1 MSARTSRPGR
11 PRRIAAIALISGL
24 LGGGLATGLL
34 VATGAVGSGA
44 STTVV
49 EAASGGAS
57 RLVANDATPSL
68 NAAQLYAK
76 TAAGVVDITAKGTSD
91 AGQQIS
97 PFGDPGQ
104 QEQDTATGTGFVVG
118 GDGYIL
124 TAAHVV
130 DEASSITVAFEDG
143 SKHKA
148 QLTSKDDAT
157 DVAVLK
163 IDPSG
168 LTLHPLTLGS
178 SAALHVGDGLAAI
191 GDPFGYE
198 RSISTGVVSGLDRT
212 ISAPNGF
219 TVAHAIQT
227 DASLNPGNSGGP
239 ILNGAGQVI
248 GIADQIATGGT
259 SASAGVGFAVPIDL
273 AKSELS
279 SLEAGKTVTHAYIG
293 VSTSD
298 AGAVSSGALVQAVKP
313 GGPAANGGLR
323 AGDAITA
330 IDGTKVADSNGLIS
344 AVSAHQPGD
353 HVSVTVR
360 RGSDSQ
366 KLDVTLGSQP
376 TTAQS
381 SSPVG

>member
-1 MSARTSRPGR
+1 M
-11 PRRIAAIALISGL
+11 
-24 LGGGLATGLL
+24 
-34 VATGAVGSGA
+34 
-44 STTVV
+44 
-49 EAASGGAS
+49 
-57 RLVANDATPSL
+57 ANDATPSL

-76 TAAGVVDITAKGTSD
+76 TAAGVVDITATGTSD

-97 PFGDPGQ
+97 PFGDPGE
-104 QEQDTATGTGFVVG
+104 QEESTATGTGFIIG

-130 DEASSITVAFEDG
+130 DDASSITVAFEDG
-143 SKHKA
+143 SNHKA

-168 LTLHPLTLGS
+168 LTLHPLALGN
-178 SAALHVGDGLAAI
+178 SASLHVGDGLAAI

-198 RSISTGVVSGLDRT
+198 RSISTGVVSGVDRT

-219 TVAHAIQT
+219 SVTHAIQT

-279 SLEAGKTVTHAYIG
+279 ALEAGKTVTHAYVG
-293 VSTSD
+293 VTASD
-298 AGAVSSGALVQAVKP
+298 AGAASSGALVRTVTP
-313 GGPAANGGLR
+313 GGPAANGGVR

-330 IDGTKVADSNGLIS
+330 VDGTKVADSNGLIS
-344 AVSAHQPGD
+344 AVAAHQPGD

>member
-1 MSARTSRPGR
+1 MSTASPRPGR
-11 PRRIAAIALISGL
+11 PRRIAAFAAISGL
-24 LGGGLATGLL
+24 LGGALATGLL
-34 VATGAVGSGA
+34 AVTGAVGGGA
-44 STTVV
+44 TTTVV

-57 RLVANDATPSL
+57 QLVANDATPSL

-76 TAAGVVDITAKGTSD
+76 TASGVVDITAKGTS
-91 AGQQIS
+91 QSQSIS

-104 QEQDTATGTGFVVG
+104 QEENTATGTGFLVG
-118 GDGYIL
+118 SDGYIL

-130 DEASSITVAFEDG
+130 DEASSITVAFADG
-143 SKHKA
+143 SKHTA

-191 GDPFGYE
+191 GDPFGYQ

-298 AGAVSSGALVQAVKP
+298 GGEGSAGALVQAVKP

-344 AVSAHQPGD
+344 AVAAHQPGD

-360 RGSDSQ
+360 RGSDSH

-381 SSPVG
+381 SNPAG